1 LAGLIGFGTCYGAYT
16 AVFFAL
22 FGWPATLW
30 YALSLPVTGLVS
42 HYYLR
47 GLRHF
52 LVSLRSTVIL
62 LRAPVAARRLQ
73 AQRQQLIAEID
84 AARWEVPPEAL

>member
-1 LAGLIGFGTCYGAYT
+1 
-16 AVFFAL
+16 
-22 FGWPATLW
+22 
-30 YALSLPVTGLVS
+30 
-42 HYYLR
+42 
-47 GLRHF
+47 
-52 LVSLRSTVIL
+52 VSLRSTVIL